1 MKDVFTNGTLLSS
14 QRYVLISTIG
24 SGKNAYIW
32 LAYDRT
38 VDQYFAIKIQKSDSF
53 NIEEISVLRSLDH
66 PNCIRLVDHFL
77 VKAKGNKYACL
88 VFPICAGSLGSIL
101 DAGRYEYGLPLE
113 TVKRLTKQIL
123 EGLNHIHVKGLVH
136 ADIKTDNILL
146 YGISEQV
153 EEDIRLFQETGF
165 IQASKKIKDRRK
177 LLQLARKC
185 TDIFYEE
192 DAMSDEEASDFE
204 SANDDREQ
212 SVEDES
218 CLVSSVHDLDVVYQM
233 TDVLNHQYETDDHDI
248 IIPECY
254 VHAGTAIIADF
265 GNAMFTDDLT
275 TNEIQDRLYRAPEI
289 ILDLPYDETCDIW
302 SVGCCVFELLTGYSL
317 VCFKDCDLVNDDLQQ
332 LYLMQK
338 IIGPI
343 PEHMKQKSPRGE
355 YLFDPE
361 RDNEIR
367 GVASHETIGLREILI
382 RRHLY
387 ADELSETVRF
397 LMRLLSY
404 ENRPSAQDLLRDP
417 WLTVEEN

>member
-1 MKDVFTNGTLLSS
+1 MKDVFTNGTLLFA
-14 QRYVLISTIG
+14 QRYVLISSIG
-24 SGKNAYIW
+24 SGKNAEIW

-38 VDQYFAIKIQKSDSF
+38 ANQYYAIKVQKADSF
-53 NIEEISVLRSLDH
+53 NTEEIDVLKVLDH
-66 PNCIRLVDHFL
+66 PNCIELVNHFL

-88 VFPICAGSLGSIL
+88 VFPICAGSLGSVL

-113 TVKRLTKQIL
+113 TVKRLTKQML
-123 EGLNHIHVKGLVH
+123 EGLAHIHSKNLVH

-146 YGISEQV
+146 YGISEQI
-153 EEDIRLFQETGF
+153 EEDIRLFEETGF
-165 IQASKKIKDRRK
+165 IQASKKIKDKRK
-177 LLQLARKC
+177 LLQLARQC

-192 DAMSDEEASDFE
+192 DVMSDSEDCMGT
-204 SANDDREQ
+204 ANDDRDQ

-218 CLVSSVHDLDVVYQM
+218 CLVEGVHDLDAIYPM
-233 TDVLNHQYETDDHDI
+233 TDVLNLQYETEDHDI

-265 GNAMFTDDLT
+265 GNAMFLDDLT
-275 TNEIQDRLYRAPEI
+275 SHEIQDRLYRAPEI
-289 ILDLPYDETCDIW
+289 ILDLPYDSSCDIW

-317 VCFKDCDLVNDDLQQ
+317 MCFKDCDIVNDDLQQ

-338 IIGPI
+338 LIGPI

-355 YLFDPE
+355 YLFDPD

-367 GVASHETIGLREILI
+367 GVASHETIGLREILVK
-382 RRHLY
+382 RHLY

-404 ENRPSAQDLLRDP
+404 ENRPSAKDLLQDP
-417 WLTVEEN
+417 WFEEN